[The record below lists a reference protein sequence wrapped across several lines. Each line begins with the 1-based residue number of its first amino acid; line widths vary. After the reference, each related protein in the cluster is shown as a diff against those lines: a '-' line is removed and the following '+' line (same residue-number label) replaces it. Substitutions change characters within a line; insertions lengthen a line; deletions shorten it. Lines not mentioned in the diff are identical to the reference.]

1 MEKFEK
7 MVGNMKIEDKKLL
20 KQSFKDKNVSYILM
34 GIGIVIVANIVYT
47 NTTNNIKILISVL
60 VGTIIFF
67 LILGIQ
73 IWFDYKSKLR
83 NKPKNF

>member
-1 MEKFEK
+1 

-20 KQSFKDKNVSYILM
+20 KQSFKDRYLNYLVIIW
-34 GIGIVIVANIVYT
+34 GIIIVANIVYT
-47 NTTNNIKILISVL
+47 NNNIKMLISVL

-67 LILGIQ
+67 LIIGIH